1 MIPIDHVRCLL
12 KELVVSKTM
21 RSSWELPEIKN
32 QVSILLDTSYLDT
45 PQPQAGVWQQRGR
58 ASQTRSGMP
67 LHEATPAEWLAP
79 VEALRKAVYR
89 PIEICGQYLYHKG
102 PSRDSLPAV
111 RNQAHSQV
119 HTGLGETVE

>member
-12 KELVVSKTM
+12 KELVVSNTM
-21 RSSWELPEIKN
+21 RSSWELPERKN
-32 QVSILLDTSYLDT
+32 QVSILLDT
-45 PQPQAGVWQQRGR
+45 PQTQTGVWQQRGC

-67 LHEATPAEWLAP
+67 LHDATLAEWLAP
-79 VEALRKAVYR
+79 VESLQKAVYG

-111 RNQAHSQV
+111 RHQAHSQANNRS
-119 HTGLGETVE
+119 GREG